1 VSGRRASVRRGLGRV
16 GVLRPLAERDF
27 AFLTAGSF
35 VSQLGDGFFFVAL
48 AWQVYDI
55 SNVPTAMSVVGLAW
69 TLPLVLFVLV
79 GGVLSDRYD
88 RRWLMVA
95 ADLIR
100 AGAIGVMGLLSMA
113 GVLEI
118 WHIIGLISV
127 VGIGDALF
135 YPASTAIVPD
145 LVEEDLLPQ
154 ANAMGSLVRPLTG
167 RLLGPAVGGFTVAV
181 VGSGAAF
188 LVDAASFL
196 VSAVAVAAIR
206 HRPHAKAVEHGIRH
220 AVSEVREGLVYVR
233 SRPWIWATLISS
245 MLSLLVFIGP
255 QDVLLPFLVRNRLE
269 LGPDALGTIFAVG
282 GAGAVVMAVVIGQT
296 GLPRRTIT
304 VMFVSWSVGVLLIAG
319 FGLMTELWHA
329 LVVSAVSAALFELG
343 AVIWFTLL
351 QRLVPRDLLGRVS
364 SLDWLVSIG
373 LVPLSF
379 AFTGPMAGIIGP
391 EATLIAGGVV
401 GALAMISLLFFPGV
415 RDPERQAFDARVDGA
430 TAPEG
435 EVVPAGDAEP
445 RGPVEG

>member
-1 VSGRRASVRRGLGRV
+1 
-16 GVLRPLAERDF
+16 
-27 AFLTAGSF
+27 
-35 VSQLGDGFFFVAL
+35 
-48 AWQVYDI
+48 
-55 SNVPTAMSVVGLAW
+55 
-69 TLPLVLFVLV
+69 
-79 GGVLSDRYD
+79 
-88 RRWLMVA
+88 
-95 ADLIR
+95 
-100 AGAIGVMGLLSMA
+100 
-113 GVLEI
+113 
-118 WHIIGLISV
+118 
-127 VGIGDALF
+127 
-135 YPASTAIVPD
+135 
-145 LVEEDLLPQ
+145 
-154 ANAMGSLVRPLTG
+154 
-167 RLLGPAVGGFTVAV
+167 
-181 VGSGAAF
+181 
-188 LVDAASFL
+188 
-196 VSAVAVAAIR
+196 
-206 HRPHAKAVEHGIRH
+206 
-220 AVSEVREGLVYVR
+220 
-233 SRPWIWATLISS
+233 

-269 LGPDALGTIFAVG
+269 LGADALGAIFAVG

-391 EATLIAGGVV
+391 EATLVAGGVV

-415 RDPERQAFDARVDGA
+415 RDPERQGFDAGLNGL

-435 EVVPAGDAEP
+435 EVVPTGDADP

>member
-1 VSGRRASVRRGLGRV
+1 VTGLRASVRRGLGRI

-100 AGAIGVMGLLSMA
+100 AGALAVMGLLSMA

-118 WHIIGLISV
+118 WHIIVLISV

-167 RLLGPAVGGFTVAV
+167 RLLGPAVGGFTVAL
-181 VGSGAAF
+181 VGSGVAF

-206 HRPHAKAVEHGIRH
+206 HRPHAKEVEHGIRH
-220 AVSEVREGLVYVR
+220 AVDEIREGFDYVR
-233 SRPWIWATLISS
+233 GKPWIWATLISS

-269 LGPDALGTIFAVG
+269 LGADALGAIFAVG

-391 EATLIAGGVV
+391 EATLVAGGVV

-415 RDPERQAFDARVDGA
+415 RDPERQGFDAGLNGL

-435 EVVPAGDAEP
+435 EVVPAGDTDP